1 MRNQEINKTR
11 VWVNRYMYTLSAL
24 PSFVSLTREEGH
36 WSLHLKFELLCYR
49 HGIKSRIFLVAQ
61 SKKFPNS
68 IYIVLIL
75 GTLIVFY
82 FQADM
87 YIGHHGEKML
97 ESFCKWQHEEFGKK
111 NDIHLEMSTSWGED
125 MTSVD
130 AAILITR

>member
-1 MRNQEINKTR
+1 MDILCQEKQNIFARSVKKG
-11 VWVNRYMYTLSAL
+11 S
-24 PSFVSLTREEGH
+24 
-36 WSLHLKFELLCYR
+36 KFYLQY
-49 HGIKSRIFLVAQ
+49 HNFNNIF
-61 SKKFPNS
+61 
-68 IYIVLIL
+68 
-75 GTLIVFY
+75 FY